1 MRGEPANGATL
12 CTIPAGVKKEAATM
26 VGLGSQRVASVGA
39 ERRRRM
45 EKEFFFCTWCGRERR
60 GKKRQIDETAR
71 TVRRMLKGGREQ
83 RNDRSAEFKSPCPS
97 TKKST

>member
-1 MRGEPANGATL
+1 MRGEPANGAILSL
-12 CTIPAGVKKEAATM
+12 CTIPAGVKKEAATL

-60 GKKRQIDETAR
+60 GKKKTTD
-71 TVRRMLKGGREQ
+71 RRDGAHCPSDVEGREEG
-83 RNDRSAEFKSPCPS
+83 A
-97 TKKST
+97 KK

>member
-39 ERRRRM
+39 ERRRRKM
-45 EKEFFFCTWCGRERR
+45 EKRVLFLYLVWKGKEGQKTTDRRDGAHGPSDVEGRE
-60 GKKRQIDETAR
+60 GAKK
-71 TVRRMLKGGREQ
+71 
-83 RNDRSAEFKSPCPS
+83 
-97 TKKST
+97 